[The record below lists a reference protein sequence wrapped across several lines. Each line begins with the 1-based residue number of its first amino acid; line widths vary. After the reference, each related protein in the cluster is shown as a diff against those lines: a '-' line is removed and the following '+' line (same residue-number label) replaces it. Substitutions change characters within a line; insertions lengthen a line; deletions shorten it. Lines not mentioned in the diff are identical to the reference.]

1 MLSSP
6 FTHLISVDFPEPDG
20 PQTTTTSPFSTL
32 AVQLD
37 KTWNSGLY
45 HLSTPD
51 ISMTGL
57 EGLAVCADAAGVTT
71 MKASPDDC
79 RSCLQSPNRC
89 RGRERDNEIDQ
100 SRK

>member
-20 PQTTTTSPFSTL
+20 PQTTTTSPFLTL

-45 HLSTPD
+45 HLSTPN

-57 EGLAVCADAAGVTT
+57 EGHAVCADAAGVTT
-71 MKASPDDC
+71 MKASPNDS
-79 RSCLQSPNRC
+79 RSCLQAPDC
-89 RGRERDNEIDQ
+89 GRGNERHNKIDQ
-100 SRK
+100 GRK